1 MKKFIN
7 QHPGRAFKLL
17 LGIAPFVLLLLLY
30 VMGSD
35 ARLEV
40 NPNDKLLPSMSQIAD
55 GLERMAFEPS
65 KRSGEYLFWQ
75 DTASSLTR
83 LGLGILIA
91 AMLGLLILKKSVKN
105 GIIPRSP

>member
-7 QHPGRAFKLL
+7 QRPGRAFKLL
-17 LGIAPFVLLLLLY
+17 LGIAPFVLLFLLY

-65 KRSGEYLFWQ
+65 KRSG
-75 DTASSLTR
+75 
-83 LGLGILIA
+83 
-91 AMLGLLILKKSVKN
+91 
-105 GIIPRSP
+105 